1 MLGEVSDSS
10 LSSAQEMMDTASQ
23 VKEKKLSSS

>member
-10 LSSAQEMMDTASQ
+10 MSSAQEMFEKASQ
-23 VKEKKLSSS
+23 VKDKKSSAV